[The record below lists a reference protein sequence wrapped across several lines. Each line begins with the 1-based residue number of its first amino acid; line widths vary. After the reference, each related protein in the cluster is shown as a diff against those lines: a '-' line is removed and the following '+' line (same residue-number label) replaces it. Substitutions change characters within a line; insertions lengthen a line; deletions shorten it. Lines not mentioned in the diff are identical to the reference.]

1 MSAGSRTDSSLMP
14 IIFKYLLLLRGVVMV
29 GQLAALLAI
38 DRAFGVKVP
47 WLPVGITL
55 CLLGVMTLHSWHR
68 LGAVG
73 QIPAREFVAQLL
85 ADVAALSVLVFF
97 TGGSLNP
104 FISLFLLPIIF
115 AAAALPSL
123 HTAIVAGAAATAY
136 TTLMFVREPVEH
148 QHAVV
153 QGFDLHLWGMWYGF
167 LLSAACVAAFVA
179 RIAGALRERDA
190 ALAEAREQALRNE
203 RVIALGT
210 LAAGTA
216 HELGTPLATMAIVA
230 QDLAADLAGQPGLQS
245 AVTLLQEQLQRC
257 KTTLSQLAMDAGQA
271 PAQEGFR
278 CTPRQFIAQLIEEFR
293 ALHAGV
299 HLRMDKPPAG
309 PEIAIVPDRT
319 LHQALLNILTNA
331 AQASP
336 SMVEFSAHWDRDCLW
351 LEICDEGPGITRELR
366 QHLGQ
371 APVASGK
378 DSGLG
383 LGLYLA
389 VTTLQRQ
396 GGTVEF
402 NARETGGTQAV
413 VKLPLAAIRA
423 GDA

>member
-1 MSAGSRTDSSLMP
+1 MP

-29 GQLAALLAI
+29 GQLAALLTI
-38 DRAFGVKVP
+38 DRAFGVRVP
-47 WLPVGITL
+47 WAPVGITL
-55 CLLGVMTLHSWHR
+55 FLLGALTLHSAYR
-68 LGAVG
+68 LGG
-73 QIPAREFVAQLL
+73 LTQISAREFLGQLL
-85 ADVAALSVLVFF
+85 ADVVALSLLVFF

-123 HTAIVAGAAATAY
+123 HTAIVGGAAAAAY
-136 TTLMFVREPVEH
+136 TTLMFVREPVDH
-148 QHAVV
+148 HHAAV

-190 ALAEAREQALRNE
+190 ALAEAREQALRSE

-216 HELGTPLATMAIVA
+216 HELGTPLATMAILA
-230 QDLAADLAGQPGLQS
+230 QDLATDLANQPTLHA
-245 AVTLLQEQLQRC
+245 AVTVLQGQLDRC
-257 KTTLSQLAMDAGQA
+257 KATLSQLAMDAGQT

-278 CTPRQFIAQLIEEFR
+278 CTPRHFIEQLREEFETLNPGVNLHLAE
-293 ALHAGV
+293 AL
-299 HLRMDKPPAG
+299 DG
-309 PEIAIVPDRT
+309 PDFFIVPDRT
-319 LHQALLNILTNA
+319 LRQALLNILNNA

-336 SMVEFSAHWDRDCLW
+336 AVVELVAHWNEEQLS
-351 LEICDEGPGITRELR
+351 LEIRDEGPGITRELR
-366 QHLGQ
+366 NHLGR
-371 APVASGK
+371 APVPSDK
-378 DSGLG
+378 ESGLG

-396 GGTVEF
+396 GGVVEF
-402 NARETGGTQAV
+402 RPRDTGGTQV
-413 VKLPLAAIRA
+413 MVKLPLGPIRA
-423 GDA
+423 GRA

>member
-1 MSAGSRTDSSLMP
+1 MP

-55 CLLGVMTLHSWHR
+55 FMLGALTLHSGYR
-68 LGAVG
+68 LRVLN
-73 QIPAREFVAQLL
+73 QISAREFLAQLL
-85 ADVAALSVLVFF
+85 ADVAALSCLIFF

-136 TTLMFVREPVEH
+136 TMLMFVREPVEH
-148 QHAVV
+148 HHAAV

-230 QDLAADLAGQPGLQS
+230 QDLAADLADQPALHAAVNVLQG
-245 AVTLLQEQLQRC
+245 QLQRC
-257 KTTLSQLAMDAGQA
+257 KTTLSQLAIDAGQA
-271 PAQEGFR
+271 PALEGFR
-278 CTPRQFIAQLIEEFR
+278 CTPRQFIEQLKDEFEAQNPGVRLR
-293 ALHAGV
+293 LGGALQ
-299 HLRMDKPPAG
+299 G
-309 PEIAIVPDRT
+309 PDFAIVPDRT
-319 LHQALLNILTNA
+319 LRQALLNILNNA

-336 SMVEFSAHWDRDCLW
+336 AVVELTAGWDTGKLS
-351 LEICDEGPGITRELR
+351 LEIRDEGPGIARELS
-366 QHLGQ
+366 QHLGR
-371 APVASGK
+371 APVPSAK
-378 DSGLG
+378 ESGLG

-396 GGTVEF
+396 GGVVEF
-402 NARETGGTQAV
+402 RPRETGGTRV
-413 VKLPLAAIRA
+413 VVEIPLGPIRA
-423 GDA
+423 GNG